1 MKGRTLSRHRS
12 RSGQTDFADLHKV
25 SGAADG
31 VEHQAVVTVRRV
43 VGKHER
49 GVGVGRIAVGRG
61 RQIATGQLDL
71 IGQTTGITRVPADES
86 GVGAVERVTGGVTFG
101 GIIGRRQT
109 HLIDH
114 PGRPQ
119 VHERIR
125 ALTFCIEVLGIVS
138 AIKGVLNS
146 LTARR

>member
-1 MKGRTLSRHRS
+1 MKGRTLSRHRG
-12 RSGQTDFADLHKV
+12 RSGKTDLADLHIS

-49 GVGVGRIAVGRG
+49 GVGVRRIAAGRG
-61 RQIATGQLDL
+61 RQIATGQLDR
-71 IGQTTGITRVPADES
+71 IGQATGIARVPADES
-86 GVGAVERVTGGVTFG
+86 GVGAVQRVTGGVTFG
-101 GIIGRRQT
+101 GIVGRRQT
-109 HLIDH
+109 QLTDHLC
-114 PGRPQ
+114 RPQ
-119 VHERIR
+119 VHEHVR
-125 ALTFCIEVLGIVS
+125 ALTFGVEVLGIVS